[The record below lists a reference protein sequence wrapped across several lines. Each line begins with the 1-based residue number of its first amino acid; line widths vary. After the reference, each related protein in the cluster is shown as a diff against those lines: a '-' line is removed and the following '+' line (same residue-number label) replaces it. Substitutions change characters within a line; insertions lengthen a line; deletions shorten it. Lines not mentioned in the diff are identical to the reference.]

1 MRNRAF
7 GRGRGLT
14 APPRCGT
21 VRANAPAAAPPGRS
35 GQERGRKR
43 MRVEIPRPLR
53 RLQAALDAPLYL
65 VGGAVRNALL
75 GLPPGDLDAAGPLPP
90 EAAASRCALAGLAA
104 APVDRALGTL
114 LIRVDGAAVEYTPFR
129 AERYAAGGAHR
140 PQAVRL
146 GATLEQDAARR
157 DFTVNALYAGCAD
170 GRVADPLGGL
180 ADLRAGVLRQA
191 GPATMRSDALRVLRL
206 VRIAGELGFSIE
218 AETFAAAA
226 AHAGGLADIA
236 PQRRQAELVRILL
249 CDARYPRPGSAGAQH
264 VAAALDRL
272 AALGAWAHLLPELA
286 GHPQAAR
293 AFAACAAAPPE
304 LALRLA
310 ALLHLLPE
318 DGVKRRLAAL
328 CLPRAAAEGAATLV
342 ARQGVIHQAADEAA
356 LRRRFA
362 RWGRDGTAR
371 QLALCGALASAG
383 GGAAA
388 EAACARA
395 RALFERMCGDGT
407 PFSLGELRVDGA
419 QLMHALGIGPGARIG
434 ALLDALWDHCALRP
448 ADNAPERLLALARRL
463 HGQWPRR

>member
-191 GPATMRSDALRVLRL
+191 GPATMRSDALRVLGL

-249 CDARYPRPGSAGAQH
+249 CDARYPRP
-264 VAAALDRL
+264 
-272 AALGAWAHLLPELA
+272 
-286 GHPQAAR
+286 
-293 AFAACAAAPPE
+293 AAPARSTSP
-304 LALRLA
+304 
-310 ALLHLLPE
+310 
-318 DGVKRRLAAL
+318 RRLAAL
-328 CLPRAAAEGAATLV
+328 PRSARGRTFCRSWPAIRRRRARLPRA
-342 ARQGVIHQAADEAA
+342 RP
-356 LRRRFA
+356 RRRSS
-362 RWGRDGTAR
+362 R
-371 QLALCGALASAG
+371 
-383 GGAAA
+383 
-388 EAACARA
+388 
-395 RALFERMCGDGT
+395 
-407 PFSLGELRVDGA
+407 
-419 QLMHALGIGPGARIG
+419 
-434 ALLDALWDHCALRP
+434 CALPRCCICC
-448 ADNAPERLLALARRL
+448 RRTA
-463 HGQWPRR
+463 

>member
-1 MRNRAF
+1 M
-7 GRGRGLT
+7 
-14 APPRCGT
+14 
-21 VRANAPAAAPPGRS
+21 
-35 GQERGRKR
+35 
-43 MRVEIPRPLR
+43 
-53 RLQAALDAPLYL
+53 
-65 VGGAVRNALL
+65 
-75 GLPPGDLDAAGPLPP
+75 
-90 EAAASRCALAGLAA
+90 
-104 APVDRALGTL
+104 
-114 LIRVDGAAVEYTPFR
+114 
-129 AERYAAGGAHR
+129 
-140 PQAVRL
+140 
-146 GATLEQDAARR
+146 
-157 DFTVNALYAGCAD
+157 
-170 GRVADPLGGL
+170 ADPLGGL

-264 VAAALDRL
+264 VAAALGRL

-328 CLPRAAAEGAATLV
+328 CLPRAAAEGAAALV
-342 ARQGVIHQAADEAA
+342 ARQGVIPSGG
-356 LRRRFA
+356 
-362 RWGRDGTAR
+362 GR
-371 QLALCGALASAG
+371 

-388 EAACARA
+388 AVCALGPGRDGPAARA
-395 RALFERMCGDGT
+395 VR
-407 PFSLGELRVDGA
+407 
-419 QLMHALGIGPGARIG
+419 GARLRRRRRCGGGGLRAG
-434 ALLDALWDHCALRP
+434 AGAV
-448 ADNAPERLLALARRL
+448 
-463 HGQWPRR
+463 